1 MSDTLRF
8 IGRLISQ
15 PRTVGAVAPSSQGLA
30 RAMAAQID
38 PGAEGPVLELGPG
51 TGVVTAA
58 LIARGVAPGRIT
70 AIEYNKDFAA
80 LVAARYPGVRV
91 INGDAFALGKTLGAQ
106 AGDTFS
112 AVLSSMPLI
121 NFPVAMRVALLE
133 DALARMAKGAPFVQF
148 SYRLH
153 CPVAPP
159 AGVSVVRAAFVLFNL
174 PPARVWV
181 YRRTG

>member
-8 IGRLISQ
+8 LGRLILQ
-15 PRTVGAVAPSSQGLA
+15 PRTVGAVAPSSRALG

-38 PGAEGPVLELGPG
+38 PKADGPVLELGPG

-58 LIARGVAPGRIT
+58 LIERGVAPERLT
-70 AIEYNKDFAA
+70 AVEYNQDFAA
-80 LVAARYPGVRV
+80 MVTARYPGVRV
-91 INGDAFALGKTLGAQ
+91 IAGDAFALGQTLGPQ
-106 AGDTFS
+106 AGTTFA

-133 DALARMAKGAPFVQF
+133 DVLARMPLGAPFVQF

-153 CPVAPP
+153 CPVPP
-159 AGVSVVRAAFVLFNL
+159 PSGVTVTQAAFILLNL

-181 YRRTG
+181 YRRR